1 MSFSNF
7 VAPWWFLLLVAV
19 AVLAGAYVMVQRMRR
34 KRVLRFTNLELLE
47 KVAPKRER
55 WSRHVPAA
63 FLLAALAL
71 LTVALAGPT
80 SEQRV
85 PRNRATVMLVVD
97 VSLSMKATDVKPSR
111 LEAAQVAAKSFTEGL
126 TPGINLGLISF
137 AGSATVLVAPTT
149 DRAAVSQSIDGL
161 KLAQSTATGDGLAA
175 ALASIDSFGKVVGG
189 AEGPPPARIVLM
201 TDGKET
207 VGTRKAFD
215 VAEDAK
221 KAGVPISTISFGTED
236 GVVDIEGRQQSVPV
250 DDDSMKE
257 IAKISGGEFFKAAS
271 AEELRRVYDTLGEQI
286 GYEKK
291 QADASKPWLLLGTLT
306 AMFAAAALCCW
317 VNACRRSAPR
327 HRTPWF
333 A

>member
-1 MSFSNF
+1 VSFSNF
-7 VAPWWFLLLVAV
+7 VAPWWFLLLLAVGLLTAGYVVA
-19 AVLAGAYVMVQRMRR
+19 QRVRR

-111 LEAAQVAAKSFTEGL
+111 LEAAQVAAKSFAEGL

-149 DRAAVSQSIDGL
+149 DRAAVTQSIDGL
-161 KLAQSTATGDGLAA
+161 KLAQSTATGDALVAA
-175 ALASIDSFGKVVGG
+175 MASIDSFGKVVGG

-215 VAEDAK
+215 AAEDAK
-221 KAGVPISTISFGTED
+221 KAGTPISTISFGTED

-291 QADASKPWLLLGTLT
+291 QADASKPWLLLGTMT
-306 AMFAAAALCCW
+306 AMFAAAAALLLGQ
-317 VNACRRSAPR
+317 RLP
-327 HRTPWF
+327 
-333 A
+333 

>member
-7 VAPWWFLLLVAV
+7 VAPLWFLLLIAV
-19 AVLAGAYVMVQRMRR
+19 AVLAAAYVLVQRMRR

-47 KVAPKRER
+47 RVAPKRER

-85 PRNRATVMLVVD
+85 PRNRATVMLVID

-111 LEAAQVAAKSFTEGL
+111 LEAAQVAAKSFVEGL
-126 TPGINLGLISF
+126 TPGINLGLITF

-161 KLAQSTATGDGLAA
+161 KLAQSTATGDAIMAA
-175 ALASIDSFGKVVGG
+175 MASIDSFGKVVGG

-201 TDGKET
+201 SDGKET

-215 VAEDAK
+215 AADDAK
-221 KAGVPISTISFGTED
+221 KAGIPISTISFGTEN

-257 IAKISGGEFFKAAS
+257 IAKLSGGEFFKAAS

-291 QADASKPWLLLGTLT
+291 QADASKPWLLLGTMT
-306 AMFAAAALCCW
+306 AMFAAAAALLLGQ
-317 VNACRRSAPR
+317 RLP
-327 HRTPWF
+327 
-333 A
+333 

>member
-7 VAPWWFLLLVAV
+7 VAPWWFLLLIGVALLTAGYVV
-19 AVLAGAYVMVQRMRR
+19 AQRIRR

-111 LEAAQVAAKSFTEGL
+111 LEAAQVAAKSFAEGL

-149 DRAAVSQSIDGL
+149 DRAAVTQSIDGL
-161 KLAQSTATGDGLAA
+161 KLAQSTATGDALVAA
-175 ALASIDSFGKVVGG
+175 MASIDSFGKVVGG

-215 VAEDAK
+215 AAEDAK
-221 KAGVPISTISFGTED
+221 KAAIPISTISFGTED

-291 QADASKPWLLLGTLT
+291 QADASKPWLLLGTMT
-306 AMFAAAALCCW
+306 AMFAAAAALLLGQ
-317 VNACRRSAPR
+317 RLP
-327 HRTPWF
+327 
-333 A
+333 

>member
-7 VAPWWFLLLVAV
+7 VAPWWFLLLLVVALLTAGYVV
-19 AVLAGAYVMVQRMRR
+19 AQRIRR

-55 WSRHVPAA
+55 WSRHVPGA

-111 LEAAQVAAKSFTEGL
+111 LEAAQVAAKSFAEGL

-149 DRAAVSQSIDGL
+149 DRAAVTQSIDGL
-161 KLAQSTATGDGLAA
+161 KLAQSTATGDALVAA
-175 ALASIDSFGKVVGG
+175 MASIDSFGKVVGG

-215 VAEDAK
+215 AAEDAK
-221 KAGVPISTISFGTED
+221 KAGTPISTISFGTED

-291 QADASKPWLLLGTLT
+291 QADASKPWLLLGTMT
-306 AMFAAAALCCW
+306 AMFAAAAALLLGQ
-317 VNACRRSAPR
+317 RLP
-327 HRTPWF
+327 
-333 A
+333 

>member
-19 AVLAGAYVMVQRMRR
+19 ALLGAGYVVAQRMRR

-111 LEAAQVAAKSFTEGL
+111 LEAAQVAAKSFAEGL

-149 DRAAVSQSIDGL
+149 DRAAVTQSIDGL
-161 KLAQSTATGDGLAA
+161 KLAQSTATGDALVAA
-175 ALASIDSFGKVVGG
+175 MASIDSFGKVVGG

-215 VAEDAK
+215 AAEDAK
-221 KAGVPISTISFGTED
+221 KAGIPISTISFGTED

-291 QADASKPWLLLGTLT
+291 QADASKPWLLLGTMT
-306 AMFAAAALCCW
+306 AMFAAAAALLLGQ
-317 VNACRRSAPR
+317 RLP
-327 HRTPWF
+327 
-333 A
+333 

>member
-7 VAPWWFLLLVAV
+7 VAPWWFLLLLAVGLLTAGYVVA
-19 AVLAGAYVMVQRMRR
+19 QRVRR

-111 LEAAQVAAKSFTEGL
+111 LEAAQVAAKSFAEGL

-149 DRAAVSQSIDGL
+149 DRAAVTQSIDGL
-161 KLAQSTATGDGLAA
+161 KLAQSTATGDALVAA
-175 ALASIDSFGKVVGG
+175 MASIDSFGKVVGG

-215 VAEDAK
+215 AAEDAK
-221 KAGVPISTISFGTED
+221 KAGTPISTISFGTED

-291 QADASKPWLLLGTLT
+291 QADASKPWLLLGTMT
-306 AMFAAAALCCW
+306 AMFAAAAALLLGQ
-317 VNACRRSAPR
+317 RLP
-327 HRTPWF
+327 
-333 A
+333 